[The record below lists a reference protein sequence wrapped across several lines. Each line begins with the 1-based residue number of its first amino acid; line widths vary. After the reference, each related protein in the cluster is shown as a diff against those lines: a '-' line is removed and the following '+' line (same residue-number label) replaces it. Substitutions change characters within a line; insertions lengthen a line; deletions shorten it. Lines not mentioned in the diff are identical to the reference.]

1 MTFVAPRAPQGQMRI
16 CHFAT
21 FHQTDNEKLQIS
33 KEAVKL
39 FESHTHKEIQVW
51 IYWLRDYFKLSQ
63 KGKEKKKRLIVFK
76 LKPEIFKEKSPCALF
91 PSSSR

>member
-63 KGKEKKKRLIVFK
+63 KGKEKKKKTNCFQT
-76 LKPEIFKEKSPCALF
+76 ET
-91 PSSSR
+91 